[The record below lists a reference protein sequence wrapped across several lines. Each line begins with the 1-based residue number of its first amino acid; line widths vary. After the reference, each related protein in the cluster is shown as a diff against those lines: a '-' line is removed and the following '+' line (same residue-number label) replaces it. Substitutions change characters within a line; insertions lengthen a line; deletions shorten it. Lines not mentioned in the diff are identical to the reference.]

1 MKCEK
6 LIRVIMRP
14 IRKRLLLK
22 KMSLKETKKIVF
34 KGLKRLSKEFKKK
47 KKSFLCMFYAFLMK
61 QM

>member
-47 KKSFLCMFYAFLMK
+47 KKSFLCMFCSFLMNEI
-61 QM
+61 